1 MQVALDEGPGP
12 PIKHQYPDLCK
23 LHHVVSQLIRC
34 SDVTSKCKSSEE
46 GAAILPNPYGDPTI
60 PVENRLPLSKEAI
73 DCLFNKTSYVK
84 KLLEDVHAG
93 EEGLKLLQFC
103 SWENPQFTRIL
114 LMELL
119 WQCGFAYWMDMRHH
133 TDMLLS
139 ILLMEDSW
147 QMHRIHNA
155 VLGMNQERE
164 GLLEAIQRTK
174 AHYQKRAYQIMKCL
188 VQLFKR
194 SQSAHEILISSSKGT
209 ELWMSAC
216 EWLREELDRR
226 TSNQYSYSSWAHPSV
241 ASVSTVT
248 NENTNGYMLE
258 RSLSAKNTLQFACEL
273 LPGDVS
279 IYETHLCA
287 VIKQIFDYLQPD
299 ESFQIDSSDGDELP
313 DDGYNATKRRK
324 NKYAKFRRPD
334 GTEPE
339 NADQG
344 DVYCRFFNSIKKKD
358 GKPGKFRG
366 TEGDGDNENTDPD
379 SQADAYREDIS
390 DEDENDDDGIN
401 AVEENFVSLKPT
413 STTNNL
419 MLSTNNVCT

>member
-1 MQVALDEGPGP
+1 MKSDVADNGKHLTQYFTLFHLYAGLGVQQKQQLLKLNVPAIFMQVSLDEGPGP

-23 LHHVVSQLIRC
+23 LHHVVSQLVRC
-34 SDVTSKCKSSEE
+34 SDVTSKCKNDE
-46 GAAILPNPYGDPTI
+46 GGPILPNPFGDQSI
-60 PVENRLPLSKEAI
+60 LAENRLPLSKEAI
-73 DCLFNKTSYVK
+73 DCLFNKNSYVK

-93 EEGLKLLQFC
+93 EEGLKLLQYC
-103 SWENPQFTRIL
+103 SWENPSFTRTL

-147 QMHRIHNA
+147 QLHRIHNA
-155 VLGMNQERE
+155 IFGMNQERE

-194 SQSAHEILISSSKGT
+194 CQSAHNILLASSPKGT

-258 RSLSAKNTLQFACEL
+258 RSLSAKNTLQIACEL
-273 LPGDVS
+273 LPEDVS
-279 IYETHLCA
+279 
-287 VIKQIFDYLQPD
+287 F
-299 ESFQIDSSDGDELP
+299 
-313 DDGYNATKRRK
+313 
-324 NKYAKFRRPD
+324 
-334 GTEPE
+334 E
-339 NADQG
+339 NFHSL
-344 DVYCRFFNSIKKKD
+344 VYSIKKNYK
-358 GKPGKFRG
+358 K
-366 TEGDGDNENTDPD
+366 
-379 SQADAYREDIS
+379 
-390 DEDENDDDGIN
+390 
-401 AVEENFVSLKPT
+401 
-413 STTNNL
+413 
-419 MLSTNNVCT
+419 

>member
-23 LHHVVSQLIRC
+23 LHHVVSLLVRC

-46 GAAILPNPYGDPTI
+46 GGSILPNPYGDPGIT
-60 PVENRLPLSKEAI
+60 PESRLPLSKEAI
-73 DCLFNKTSYVK
+73 ECLFNKTSYVK
-84 KLLEDVHAG
+84 KLLEDIQVG

-103 SWENPQFTRIL
+103 SWENPQFTRLL

-119 WQCGFAYWMDMRHH
+119 WQCGFAYWLDMRHH
-133 TDMLLS
+133 TDMLLN

-147 QMHRIHNA
+147 QIHRIHNA

-164 GLLEAIQRTK
+164 GLLESIQRTK

-194 SQSAHEILISSSKGT
+194 SPHAHEIITTTPKGT

-226 TSNQYSYSSWAHPSV
+226 ASNQYSYSSWAHPSV

-258 RSLSAKNTLQFACEL
+258 RSLSAKNTLQVAFEL

-279 IYETHLCA
+279 A
-287 VIKQIFDYLQPD
+287 
-299 ESFQIDSSDGDELP
+299 S
-313 DDGYNATKRRK
+313 
-324 NKYAKFRRPD
+324 
-334 GTEPE
+334 
-339 NADQG
+339 
-344 DVYCRFFNSIKKKD
+344 
-358 GKPGKFRG
+358 
-366 TEGDGDNENTDPD
+366 
-379 SQADAYREDIS
+379 
-390 DEDENDDDGIN
+390 
-401 AVEENFVSLKPT
+401 
-413 STTNNL
+413 
-419 MLSTNNVCT
+419 